1 MSRDVLIGLV
11 AVLAIGVAVLGY
23 SLYQE
28 KKQPDGVEITVGR
41 DGVSI
46 QKQ

>member
-11 AVLAIGVAVLGY
+11 AVLAIGIGVLGY

>member
-1 MSRDVLIGLV
+1 MSRQVLIGV
-11 AVLAIGVAVLGY
+11 VVVLAVGVGVLGY

-28 KKQPDGVEITVGR
+28 RKQPDGVEITVGR